1 MEDSTHLG
9 FSSQK
14 AREDQKRKRKR
25 KRKEKR
31 KEKRKK
37 NRPHVECGSPFE
49 IANQKFKRGRGW
61 GKEVTRRWRFLY
73 QVERFSKKEERNER
87 SSSEGGQ
94 AKGV

>member
-1 MEDSTHLG
+1 MVSPPKRPE
-9 FSSQK
+9 K
-14 AREDQKRKRKR
+14 IRRE
-25 KRKEKR
+25 KEKEKKR

-37 NRPHVECGSPFE
+37 NPPHVECGSPFE